1 MLGRKTGGRQKGT
14 PNKATVEIRTLAQD
28 YGPAIVN
35 RLAMM
40 AGLAVDALGQ
50 PIKGAENEAT
60 QLAAMKELLDRGYG
74 RATTILAT
82 DEAELPLSVEF
93 CWQDAT
99 SQAASDLPT
108 TTAGEQ
114 LVHRTVTGPTQEDA
128 GEGSLALLPDGILR
142 H

>member
-40 AGLAVDALGQ
+40 AGLAIDALGH

-60 QLAAMKELLDRGYG
+60 QLAAMRELLDRGYG
-74 RATTILAT
+74 KATTIISGDEPARPLAI
-82 DEAELPLSVEF
+82 DFRWA
-93 CWQDAT
+93 DAT
-99 SQAASDLPT
+99 MPSWPNTGDRPVTAA
-108 TTAGEQ
+108 AE
-114 LVHRTVTGPTQEDA
+114 R
-128 GEGSLALLPDGILR
+128 LARQGVAIADENEAT
-142 H
+142 